1 MFGLQ
6 IDQDAS
12 LLQACQSSYN
22 FPTGGEYL
30 HAMILGHSFGELSH
44 AWHPLGWGQGE
55 RLLPF
60 FPLPSLLGGL
70 TERRSTASCHICVEK
85 DLTGRGA
92 AGAGGA

>member
-1 MFGLQ
+1 MLPFYRRVNHL
-6 IDQDAS
+6 
-12 LLQACQSSYN
+12 Y

-92 AGAGGA
+92 AGAGGV